1 MLTTE
6 WSRGNS
12 NEVLQFCPRC
22 WSILQPFHSNSKTL
36 EDWGNLA
43 QSENAPARFTRIGW
57 RQIWRNLAQQ
67 SGKAKEVQCQSYV
80 MSWFLHRLSNM
91 GGGTP
96 EIQWLNG
103 VWKHLLPHQSCQ
115 KMEKQSVFPHQE
127 VEPCLA
133 PCGEPPE
140 QHRAIFNMIQ
150 GGQTTSWYMI

>member
-1 MLTTE
+1 MLTAE

-57 RQIWRNLAQQ
+57 HQIWRNLAQQ

-80 MSWFLHRLSNM
+80 MSWFLHRLSNR
-91 GGGTP
+91 GGYPWNPVVEWGLKASSSP
-96 EIQWLNG
+96 SKLPKNG
-103 VWKHLLPHQSCQ
+103 KTISLP
-115 KMEKQSVFPHQE
+115 
-127 VEPCLA
+127 
-133 PCGEPPE
+133 PP
-140 QHRAIFNMIQ
+140 RGWTLPSSLRRTTWTAQ
-150 GGQTTSWYMI
+150 GHF